1 MNSCCGKIYIVK
13 IYCSWFFLNYLFTLY
28 QTWSSYLL
36 YCLMHAFYLFY
47 FSKYRDII
55 LIVIPLF
62 TCLTCYLTSCTRTV
76 NIKYRCDRRWTTNV
90 LVYLIIIFMNQSLFY
105 WQKTQ
110 AKRGGLSLCLKNAD
124 VAKEFRELHNR
135 CAINNK
141 QMPPVGTCPNPK
153 RAKLSP

>member
-1 MNSCCGKIYIVK
+1 MNSCCGKIYIVI
-13 IYCSWFFLNYLFTLY
+13 IYWSWFFLNYLFTLYLFTLY

-90 LVYLIIIFMNQSLFY
+90 LVYLIIIFMLWCQHESIPILLTENASKERRIVSLSKECRRGKRIPRTSQSVCNQ
-105 WQKTQ
+105 Q
-110 AKRGGLSLCLKNAD
+110 
-124 VAKEFRELHNR
+124 
-135 CAINNK
+135 
-141 QMPPVGTCPNPK
+141 
-153 RAKLSP
+153 

>member
-55 LIVIPLF
+55 LIVIPWF

-90 LVYLIIIFMNQSLFY
+90 LVYLIIIFMLWCQHESIPISLTENASKERRVVSLSKECRRGKRIPRTSQSVCNQ
-105 WQKTQ
+105 Q
-110 AKRGGLSLCLKNAD
+110 
-124 VAKEFRELHNR
+124 
-135 CAINNK
+135 
-141 QMPPVGTCPNPK
+141 
-153 RAKLSP
+153 